1 MLDIRVTLADCVL
14 ADTLTVPFRV
24 ASVIGSADGL
34 ALRIRAPL
42 APDGRS
48 R

>member
-1 MLDIRVTLADCVL
+1 VLEMRVTLDDGVL
-14 ADTLTVPFRV
+14 ADTLSVHVGVP
-24 ASVIGSADGL
+24 SVIGSADGL